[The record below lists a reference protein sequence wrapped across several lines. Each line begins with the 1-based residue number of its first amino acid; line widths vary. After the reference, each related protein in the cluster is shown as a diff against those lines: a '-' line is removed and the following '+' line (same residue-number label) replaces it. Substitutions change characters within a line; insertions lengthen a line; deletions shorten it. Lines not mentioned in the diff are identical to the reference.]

1 MSTPEHQAS
10 KAFWAYTK
18 GWKNGATAGDMDLRF
33 TARADDDPERVEYQ
47 AGYTAGCAA
56 RLAAV
61 ATATERSG
69 HEPRGRAPTPP
80 AFGSE

>member
-18 GWKNGATAGDMDLRF
+18 GWKNGATAGDMDPRF
-33 TARADDDPERVEYQ
+33 TARDPEDRERVEYQ
-47 AGYTAGCAA
+47 AGYTEGCAA

-69 HEPRGRAPTPP
+69 HEPRVRTPAPP

>member
-18 GWKNGATAGDMDLRF
+18 GWKTEDA
-33 TARADDDPERVEYQ
+33 ERVEYQ

-61 ATATERSG
+61 ATATERTG
-69 HEPRGRAPTPP
+69 HEPRGRAPAPP